1 MNETHLNLE
10 IFQMGAL
17 ELVSLLKRILKRMF
31 KVFCRVHFQGFRQ
44 RGRALVADGIV
55 FQVEPYV
62 SAEIDFR
69 KVLAPHA
76 LPRAGTVWAT
86 LGSPRAL
93 SRGSRPRSTPKL

>member
-1 MNETHLNLE
+1 MERRQRRVHSQG
-10 IFQMGAL
+10 FRQRGHAL
-17 ELVSLLKRILKRMF
+17 VTDGIAVQIEPHQS
-31 KVFCRVHFQGFRQ
+31 RVHFQGFRQ